1 MVIYGGNTTE
11 ILWEI
16 HRKFIGNMTGNITEI
31 LRKIPQLNKTD
42 RRKNCGHLHTETT
55 LKSRLFPW
63 LSFGFSQSKQG
74 RFDGNVVTKMWKDNT
89 QQSCFPPAQS
99 TLYFSFNL
107 NTCTKVQAYVQHD
120 LAIAGFLLRLKS
132 VCIKHSNLNTTS
144 PIITSNLLI

>member
-31 LRKIPQLNKTD
+31 LWEIPQLNKTD
-42 RRKNCGHLHTETT
+42 RRKNCDNLHTETT

-63 LSFGFSQSKQG
+63 VSSGFFLAFFWVFLGFSQSKQG

-99 TLYFSFNL
+99 TLYLGFNL
-107 NTCTKVQAYVQHD
+107 NTGRDGDQVTINPEFKP
-120 LAIAGFLLRLKS
+120 IKRL
-132 VCIKHSNLNTTS
+132 IG
-144 PIITSNLLI
+144 